1 MGSTEPLLT
10 VRDLSVSITVPAGI
24 LAAVRSVSFTLD
36 RGETLGIVGESG
48 CGKSMMSMAIMGLL
62 PPHVAVRAET
72 LRFEGMDLLG
82 LPERRMADLR
92 GDRMA
97 MIFQEPMTALNPLLT
112 IGEQLTETYR
122 RHRTAG
128 RREAREKALHL
139 LDRVGIASPERRL
152 GQYPHQLS
160 GGLRQRVMIAMAL
173 MCDPDLIIADEP
185 TTALDVTIQAQILAL
200 LAELQRES
208 GAAMIFVSH
217 DLGVISR
224 VADKV
229 SVMYAGSEVEGGSTA
244 QVFGAPA
251 HPYTQ
256 GLFRCLP
263 NSGLV
268 ARGAPLG
275 SIPGVVPSL
284 IGQVSGCM
292 FRPRCALARD
302 ACLEAIP
309 TAVVGDGHRA
319 RCVAVAAASATATA
333 PQLEVSAP

>member
-1 MGSTEPLLT
+1 MTQTEPLLT
-10 VRDLSVSITVPAGI
+10 VKDLSVSIAVPAGI
-24 LAAVRSVSFTLD
+24 LSAVRSVSFTLD

-62 PPHVAVRAET
+62 PRHVAVRADT

-185 TTALDVTIQAQILAL
+185 TTALDVTIQAQVL
-200 LAELQRES
+200 ELIADIRARLGMS
-208 GAAMIFVSH
+208 VVLITH
-217 DLGVISR
+217 DLGVVAEHCDR
-224 VADKV
+224 VV
-229 SVMYAGSEVEGGSTA
+229 VMYAGQIVETGPTAEVIR
-244 QVFGAPA
+244 APR
-251 HPYTQ
+251 HPYTE
-256 GLFRCLP
+256 GLL
-263 NSGLV
+263 
-268 ARGAPLG
+268 A
-275 SIPGVVPSL
+275 SIPRLSDLSRP
-284 IGQVSGCM
+284 IRPIQGQVPELIDLPPQCRFHG
-292 FRPRCALARD
+292 RCPKHRAECLTDIAMRD
-302 ACLEAIP
+302 AGP
-309 TAVVGDGHRA
+309 GRTA
-319 RCVAVAAASATATA
+319 RCILAGAETDA
-333 PQLEVSAP
+333 